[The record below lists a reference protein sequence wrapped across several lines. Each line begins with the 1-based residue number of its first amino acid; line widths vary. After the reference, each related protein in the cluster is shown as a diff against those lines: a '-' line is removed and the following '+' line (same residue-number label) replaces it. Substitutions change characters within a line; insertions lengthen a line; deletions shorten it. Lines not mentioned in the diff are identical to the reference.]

1 MINFDIRDG
10 FEKIWRNIV
19 EKEKLDVKF
28 NQIIYSIRRK
38 YDRVLLK
45 IQSGTKLEVVK
56 CGFLIWGG
64 PINPDFLRIADATY
78 EEWNLFKGLKPII
91 FTANLGKVPFYTTF
105 FWIPPTNNQNLQKI
119 KLCISFV

>member
-78 EEWNLFKGLKPII
+78 EEWNIFKGLKPII
-91 FTANLGKVPFYTTF
+91 FTANLGKVPFHTTSVC
-105 FWIPPTNNQNLQKI
+105 ILPTKQTVAL
-119 KLCISFV
+119 L